1 MVWVRKQPGVGAN
14 KQAPNGSKKQDN
26 QASNWEQD
34 SEIEH
39 MARPIDPNDL
49 KPVTSHRKMRR
60 NHPTGFTD
68 SSNTETLWGPI
79 YLPGLWPLKVP
90 SIKLANFLDHKAVV
104 VTDNISGMTISPL
117 MSQQSIISSIGS
129 DDEDSAI
136 AAHARAKHRISI
148 LEDELNTLQSVLM
161 KIYWIQCPQN
171 RYQQMMIY
179 LPFMKCKLVE
189 CDIQQLDELYKD
201 LRKGA
206 NNARGDNASNLKY
219 ALVSWLIGMY
229 HPLEQP
235 LNTSTKDNR
244 GFENRT
250 TGSLLCP
257 IDYDWSDN
265 VVQKNVRECH
275 RDFLVT
281 ADSWPTFLYESPSEY
296 NQEDP
301 DCGLFQSSLL
311 LKTFKLIF
319 TSPSSAQ
326 EDNRLASVPWDRPH
340 HGEKSTSNVLDW
352 FEGPGN
358 VTHQKHVKELLL
370 WWDGQVFG
378 KI

>member
-1 MVWVRKQPGVGAN
+1 
-14 KQAPNGSKKQDN
+14 
-26 QASNWEQD
+26 
-34 SEIEH
+34 
-39 MARPIDPNDL
+39 
-49 KPVTSHRKMRR
+49 
-60 NHPTGFTD
+60 
-68 SSNTETLWGPI
+68 
-79 YLPGLWPLKVP
+79 
-90 SIKLANFLDHKAVV
+90 
-104 VTDNISGMTISPL
+104 
-117 MSQQSIISSIGS
+117 
-129 DDEDSAI
+129 
-136 AAHARAKHRISI
+136 
-148 LEDELNTLQSVLM
+148 
-161 KIYWIQCPQN
+161 
-171 RYQQMMIY
+171 
-179 LPFMKCKLVE
+179 
-189 CDIQQLDELYKD
+189 

-265 VVQKNVRECH
+265 NVRECH

-340 HGEKSTSNVLDW
+340 HGEKSTRCHVAALLGMKSVTSRAIAYTAMMGQLHFALLSVSSWRRFDGDFDLLGFYSNVLDW

-370 WWDGQVFG
+370 WWDG
-378 KI
+378 